1 MGCCWGSPLLGWCGV
16 QSWGCCP
23 TVHRSPAEITL
34 TAFFFPPV
42 TVLPRVLLDLLGLA
56 FLFCY
61 KLESYGQNFSLG
73 NFAHVK
79 KAFPSL
85 NCSGP
90 ALLRAA
96 HPNRHF
102 LTSAALLCLEK
113 CCVWGQQGAP
123 SFTPQ
128 STQHIPS
135 SAQGRSPRRNR
146 AAHTSHHL

>member
-1 MGCCWGSPLLGWCGV
+1 MVAGESLPRRRGPTAAIGNGLLLGVPSAGLV
-16 QSWGCCP
+16 GG
-23 TVHRSPAEITL
+23 AELGGLPHCSSFPSRNHTYGF
-34 TAFFFPPV
+34 FFFPPV

-102 LTSAALLCLEK
+102 LTSAALLCVEK

-128 STQHIPS
+128 STQQYP
-135 SAQGRSPRRNR
+135 
-146 AAHTSHHL
+146 